1 MAGNRLTTIH
11 PDAEHMEVYGAAGN
25 RITGTVT
32 LIHARLHD
40 LWLNNNQISRL
51 EVTKIGS
58 GKSSLQT
65 VDASNN
71 QLTAVQFTGDFS
83 YLLLIRARCNPD
95 LTLANITGEP
105 DTATIDLGNPANC
118 R

>member
-1 MAGNRLTTIH
+1 M
-11 PDAEHMEVYGAAGN
+11 DVYGAAGN

-32 LIHARLHD
+32 LTNAALND

-51 EVTKIGS
+51 EVTKNFGHS
-58 GKSSLQT
+58 NLQN

-71 QLTAVQFTGDFS
+71 QLTSVQFTGTGSFRI
-83 YLLLIRARCNPD
+83 LLLIRVRCNPN

-105 DTATIDLGNPANC
+105 DTATIDLADCPE
-118 R
+118 